1 MVMTGYQRPTLRLE
15 WPEDSEF
22 HGLVVRM
29 TRMSV
34 GEYLDSPVLNSTVLR
49 MLASDDRAS
58 INDLAGLIRTHTLEW
73 NLLDQ
78 AGVPVELTMNS
89 LIGQDPLLLDAIARA
104 WLNASTGVSA
114 PLSPPSADGEPFPE
128 ESLPMEIALPNPG
141 NSPGPE

>member
-1 MVMTGYQRPTLRLE
+1 MTDYQRPALRLE

-49 MLASDDRAS
+49 MLASDDRTS
-58 INDLAGLIRTHTLEW
+58 INDLAGLIRSHALEW

-78 AGVPVELTMNS
+78 AGSQVELTLNN
-89 LIGQDPLLLDAIARA
+89 LIGQDPLLLDAITRA

-114 PLSPPSADGEPFPE
+114 PLSPPSADGEQFPE
-128 ESLPMEIALPNPG
+128 GSLPMEIALPNPG
-141 NSPGPE
+141 NSPEPA